1 MGFYPDRTGQRSKGM
16 EDNGKGENEV
26 SGRLR
31 KLSWIGKEVEIGFDE
46 VKKTGLVGTKVR

>member
-1 MGFYPDRTGQRSKGM
+1 M